1 MADGQGSLCGG
12 IGELAG
18 RAQDLLGVGADPGR
32 CRAAAHAYPRSSG
45 AIAWYMSANKELGYD
60 ASDAGRS
67 VA

>member
-1 MADGQGSLCGG
+1 MG
-12 IGELAG
+12 
-18 RAQDLLGVGADPGR
+18 
-32 CRAAAHAYPRSSG
+32 HAYPRSSG